1 MSEENEEQFE
11 EITSEE
17 VDRVVAQL
25 ETLIE
30 STGSE
35 NISSFLEE
43 AMNEIYYLVYEEE
56 TEEETDGET
65 AEAEEEWELE
75 ACDDDIED
83 ISEAA

>member
-30 STGSE
+30 STTSE
-35 NISSFLEE
+35 NIRSYLEE
-43 AMNEIYYLVYEEE
+43 AMNEVYYLVYEEE
-56 TEEETDGET
+56 AVEEMSD
-65 AEAEEEWELE
+65 EEWDSELE
-75 ACDDDIED
+75 ISGEGEED
-83 ISEAA
+83 VSEAA

>member
-30 STGSE
+30 STDSE
-35 NISSFLEE
+35 NIRSYLEE

-56 TEEETDGET
+56 DEELDSEV
-65 AEAEEEWELE
+65 E
-75 ACDDDIED
+75 ACSEED
-83 ISEAA
+83 EDLSEAA

>member
-30 STGSE
+30 STESE
-35 NISSFLEE
+35 NIRSYLEE

-56 TEEETDGET
+56 DD
-65 AEAEEEWELE
+65 ELDSEVE
-75 ACDDDIED
+75 ACGEED
-83 ISEAA
+83 EDLSEAA

>member
-30 STGSE
+30 STESE
-35 NISSFLEE
+35 NIRSYLEE
-43 AMNEIYYLVYEEE
+43 AMNEVYYLVYEEE
-56 TEEETDGET
+56 ASEETSD
-65 AEAEEEWELE
+65 EEWETEIE
-75 ACDDDIED
+75 ASAADDED

>member
-30 STGSE
+30 STDSE
-35 NISSFLEE
+35 NIRSYLEE

-56 TEEETDGET
+56 DEELDSEV
-65 AEAEEEWELE
+65 E
-75 ACDDDIED
+75 ACGEED
-83 ISEAA
+83 EDLSEAA

>member
-30 STGSE
+30 STTSE
-35 NISSFLEE
+35 NIRSFLEE

-56 TEEETDGET
+56 ESDSEVEAFHEED
-65 AEAEEEWELE
+65 
-75 ACDDDIED
+75 ED
-83 ISEAA
+83 LSEAA

>member
-1 MSEENEEQFE
+1 LLSNTGHGGNDVRRKREQFE

-30 STGSE
+30 STTSE
-35 NISSFLEE
+35 NIRSFLEE

-56 TEEETDGET
+56 EELDSEV
-65 AEAEEEWELE
+65 EASHEE
-75 ACDDDIED
+75 DED
-83 ISEAA
+83 LSEAA

>member
-17 VDRVVAQL
+17 VDRVVAEL

-30 STGSE
+30 STSSE
-35 NISSFLEE
+35 NICSFLEE

-56 TEEETDGET
+56 VDEAADDET
-65 AEAEEEWELE
+65 AEDVWEVEASDEEG
-75 ACDDDIED
+75 ED

>member
-30 STGSE
+30 STTSE
-35 NISSFLEE
+35 NIRSFLEE

-56 TEEETDGET
+56 EEELDSEV
-65 AEAEEEWELE
+65 EAFHEE
-75 ACDDDIED
+75 DED

>member
-30 STGSE
+30 STDSE
-35 NISSFLEE
+35 NIRSYLEE

-56 TEEETDGET
+56 ED
-65 AEAEEEWELE
+65 ELDSEVE
-75 ACDDDIED
+75 ACGEED
-83 ISEAA
+83 EDLSEAA

>member
-25 ETLIE
+25 EALIE
-30 STGSE
+30 STDSE
-35 NISSFLEE
+35 NIRSYLEE
-43 AMNEIYYLVYEEE
+43 AMNEIYFLVYEEE
-56 TEEETDGET
+56 DGEVDS
-65 AEAEEEWELE
+65 EVE
-75 ACDDDIED
+75 ACGEDEED

>member
-1 MSEENEEQFE
+1 MSEETEEQFE
-11 EITSEE
+11 EITSDE

-56 TEEETDGET
+56 
-65 AEAEEEWELE
+65 AEEEADNESAEEVWEVE
-75 ACDDDIED
+75 ASDVDDED
-83 ISEAA
+83 VSEAA

>member
-25 ETLIE
+25 EALIE
-30 STGSE
+30 STDSE
-35 NISSFLEE
+35 NIRSYLEE

-56 TEEETDGET
+56 EEGEWDSEVEACGEEE
-65 AEAEEEWELE
+65 
-75 ACDDDIED
+75 ED
-83 ISEAA
+83 ISDAA

>member
-30 STGSE
+30 STNSE

-56 TEEETDGET
+56 TSEDEEGET
-65 AEAEEEWELE
+65 AEADEEWDLE

>member
-1 MSEENEEQFE
+1 MSEETEEQFE

-30 STGSE
+30 STDSE
-35 NISSFLEE
+35 NIRSYLEE

-56 TEEETDGET
+56 EGE
-65 AEAEEEWELE
+65 ADSEVE
-75 ACDDDIED
+75 ACGEED
-83 ISEAA
+83 EDLSEAA

>member
-30 STGSE
+30 STESE
-35 NISSFLEE
+35 NIRSYLEE
-43 AMNEIYYLVYEEE
+43 AMNEVYYLVYEEE
-56 TEEETDGET
+56 ASEETSD
-65 AEAEEEWELE
+65 EEWDTEIE
-75 ACDDDIED
+75 ASDADEED